1 MTKATVNLSTANK
14 GANKSAAKTAA
25 KTAVKSTTKAAT
37 KAALKVPLKVPL
49 KADPSAQVELRPDA
63 APVLSP
69 GLALAPVMDLLCTHF
84 VLTLTLRQAGK
95 FNLRRDWNSLLSLVA
110 RHFVWPAPVL
120 KRLRVY
126 LAHRCKGNA
135 LWKGHERLSDA
146 AFIERYGVW
155 RGAYEEGT
163 LFFYIDEYIKDSP
176 KDLLAVLGVS
186 CDWVAQRLK
195 KESTLV
201 EKNIDAL
208 AGLMQL
214 NPAERALLLY
224 GTLARYQ
231 RDLRGLLVEFKV
243 SNAQE
248 AHAALAAVAGVEAT
262 EVGEALRAG
271 SRLERI
277 GMVENLI
284 SEQNI
289 TDLADLMK
297 VSDQL
302 PPVLMREYRAP
313 GELMAVFTRP
323 VPKSELQ
330 ASDFSFV
337 QADADVLTALL
348 RNATQRK
355 EPGVNVLLYGPPG
368 TGKTELAK
376 VCAAAAG
383 LQLYEVEYADR
394 DGNSL
399 SGRDRYRS
407 LQISQVFLKASGQVA
422 LLFDEVED
430 VFPPI
435 SSEAAQLIARLD
447 ADAAPSSGA
456 SVNGK
461 AWVNQIL
468 ETNPVPV
475 IWVTNRIEQ
484 IDPAFRRRF
493 QYHLLL
499 KSPPP
504 GARESIVRRTLGEV
518 PVSPGFIAKLAERKE
533 LTPAQIR
540 TAVRFA
546 RLAQSDTPT
555 PPSPVGEATEPA
567 STPVTTA
574 LVDTTSEASVVALAE
589 SAAQASPFELLIERQ
604 LANAD
609 KALGGN
615 RNPRER
621 GARRVVTDYD
631 LSLLNVDSRFEI
643 PRIVEALSRRG
654 HGTLCFHGAP
664 GTGKTALAEH
674 IARALG
680 RPLMVRQ
687 TSDIASK
694 YVGETE
700 QNMAKMFEEA
710 SAEGAVLLLDEADSF
725 LRSRRLAERN
735 YEITEVNEMLQG
747 MERFAGVFICTTNLF
762 EELDEAA
769 LRRFTFKVRFQ
780 PLTAEQ
786 RVRMFEAEA
795 LGGRAAELTDE
806 HRSRLAA
813 MDLLVPGDFAA
824 VQRQVE
830 ILAETLTADEFLL
843 QLEAEHRVKPE
854 VRQRR
859 GIGFQR

>member
-1 MTKATVNLSTANK
+1 MPR
-14 GANKSAAKTAA
+14 TAA
-25 KTAVKSTTKAAT
+25 
-37 KAALKVPLKVPL
+37 
-49 KADPSAQVELRPDA
+49 DPRCLLSPGMAE
-63 APVLSP
+63 APVLD
-69 GLALAPVMDLLCTHF
+69 VLCSHF
-84 VLTLTLRQAGK
+84 VLTLTLHQAGR
-95 FNLRRDWNSLLSLVA
+95 FNLRRDWNSLLTLVG
-110 RHFVWPAPVL
+110 RHLVWPAPVL
-120 KRLRVY
+120 TRVRAF
-126 LAHRCKGNA
+126 LAQRCRGNPQ
-135 LWKGHERLSDA
+135 WKGHEALSDT
-146 AFIERYGVW
+146 AFLQRHGPW
-155 RGAYEEGT
+155 RGPYEEGT
-163 LFFYIDEYIKDSP
+163 LFFYIDEYIKDAP
-176 KDLLAVLGVS
+176 KDLLTVLATS
-186 CDWVAQRLK
+186 CDWLARRLK
-195 KESTLV
+195 QESTLV
-201 EKNIDAL
+201 QKNIDAL
-208 AGLMQL
+208 AGLLQL

-248 AHAALAAVAGVEAT
+248 AYAALAAVAGVEAAD
-262 EVGEALRAG
+262 VAEALRAG

-297 VSDQL
+297 VSEQL

-323 VPKSELQ
+323 VPASELQ
-330 ASDFSFV
+330 PADFAFV
-337 QADADVLTALL
+337 ADDVGVLTTLL
-348 RNATQRK
+348 RNAAAAK
-355 EPGVNVLLYGPPG
+355 ASGVNVLLYGPPG

-376 VCAAAAG
+376 VCASAAG
-383 LQLYEVEYADR
+383 LQLYEVENADR

-407 LQISQVFLKASGQVA
+407 LQISQVFLKGSPGVA

-435 SSEAAQLIARLD
+435 STEAAQIIARLD
-447 ADAAPSSGA
+447 SSDGSGGGVSG
-456 SVNGK
+456 SVSGK

-493 QYHLLL
+493 QYHLQL

-504 GARESIVRRTLGEV
+504 GARQALVTRALAGTPASAD
-518 PVSPGFIAKLAERKE
+518 FAERLAARRG

-546 RLAQSDTPT
+546 GLAAPADGA
-555 PPSPVGEATEPA
+555 VEPA
-567 STPVTTA
+567 AFEA
-574 LVDTTSEASVVALAE
+574 LV
-589 SAAQASPFELLIERQ
+589 ERQ
-604 LANAD
+604 LGNAD
-609 KALGGN
+609 RALAGG
-615 RNPRER
+615 RGER
-621 GARRVVTDYD
+621 ADRGERPVVTQYD
-631 LSLLNVDSRFEI
+631 LSLLNVECRF
-643 PRIVEALSRRG
+643 PVPSIVQALARRG

-674 IARALG
+674 IARELQ
-680 RPLMVRQ
+680 RPLMIRQ

-700 QNMAKMFEEA
+700 QNMARMFEEA
-710 SAEGAVLLLDEADSF
+710 ASEGAVLLLDEADSF

-762 EELDEAA
+762 DELDEAA
-769 LRRFTFKVRFQ
+769 LRRFTFKVRFH

-786 RVRMFEAEA
+786 RVRMFTVEA
-795 LGGRAAELTDE
+795 LEGAAERLSDE
-806 HRSRLAA
+806 QRQRLLAL
-813 MDLLVPGDFAA
+813 DQLVPGDFAA
-824 VQRQVE
+824 VRRQVD
-830 ILAETLTADEFLL
+830 ILGAAFESDEFLS
-843 QLEAEHRVKPE
+843 QLEGEHRCKPE

-859 GIGFQR
+859 GIGFGAR

>member
-1 MTKATVNLSTANK
+1 MARAMFDHK
-14 GANKSAAKTAA
+14 
-25 KTAVKSTTKAAT
+25 
-37 KAALKVPLKVPL
+37 
-49 KADPSAQVELRPDA
+49 
-63 APVLSP
+63 PVLSP
-69 GLALAPVMDLLCTHF
+69 GLAQALVLDLLCSHF
-84 VLTLTLRQAGK
+84 VLTLTLRQAGR
-95 FNLRRDWNSLLSLVA
+95 FNLRRDWNSLLALVG
-110 RHFVWPAPVL
+110 RHLVWPQPVL
-120 KRLRVY
+120 SRVRAY
-126 LAHRCKGNA
+126 LAQRCKGNA
-135 LWKGHERLSDA
+135 QWRGHEALSDE
-146 AFIERYGVW
+146 AFIERFGAW

-163 LFFYIDEYIKDSP
+163 LYFYIDEYVKDAP
-176 KDLLAVLGVS
+176 KDLLTVLGVS
-186 CDWVAQRLK
+186 CEWLAKRLK
-195 KESTLV
+195 NESALV
-201 EKNIDAL
+201 QKNIDAL
-208 AGLMQL
+208 AGLLQL

-224 GTLARYQ
+224 GTLARCQ

-248 AHAALAAVAGVEAT
+248 AYAAIAAVAGVEAS
-262 EVGEALRAG
+262 EVAEALRAG

-277 GMVENLI
+277 GMIENLI

-323 VPKSELQ
+323 ATKSELGVG
-330 ASDFSFV
+330 DFAFAAEDV
-337 QADADVLTALL
+337 QVLTALL
-348 RNATQRK
+348 NNANAHK

-383 LQLYEVEYADR
+383 LDLYEVEFADR

-407 LQISQVFLKASGQVA
+407 LQISQVFLKSSAHVA

-435 SSEAAQLIARLD
+435 SSEAAQLISRLD
-447 ADAAPSSGA
+447 NGDAQPSG
-456 SVNGK
+456 SVSGK

-504 GARESIVRRTLGEV
+504 GAREGLVQRALAGA
-518 PVSPGFIAKLAERKE
+518 PVSAGFAAKLAERRG
-533 LTPAQIR
+533 LTPAQVR

-546 RLAQSDTPT
+546 RLANRPAGDAAVDASQATP
-555 PPSPVGEATEPA
+555 EQ
-567 STPVTTA
+567 
-574 LVDTTSEASVVALAE
+574 DVAVYE
-589 SAAQASPFELLIERQ
+589 NLIQRQ

-609 KALGGN
+609 KALGSTTT
-615 RNPRER
+615 ER
-621 GARRVVTDYD
+621 GARPVVTSYD
-631 LSLLNVDSRFEI
+631 LSLLNVECRFEL
-643 PRIVEALSRRG
+643 PRVIEALKRRG

-674 IARALG
+674 IAQALQK
-680 RPLMVRQ
+680 PLMVRQ

-700 QNMAKMFEEA
+700 QNMARMFEEA
-710 SAEGAVLLLDEADSF
+710 STENAVLLLDEADSF
-725 LRSRRLAERN
+725 LRSRKLAERH
-735 YEITEVNEMLQG
+735 YEVTEVNEMLQG
-747 MERFAGVFICTTNLF
+747 MERFAGVFICTTNSF
-762 EELDEAA
+762 EDLDEAA
-769 LRRFTFKVRFQ
+769 LRRFTFKIRFQ

-786 RVRMFEAEA
+786 RQRMFVAEA
-795 LGGRAAELTDE
+795 LGQDASVLTAE
-806 HRSRLAA
+806 HAQRLAA
-813 MDLLVPGDFAA
+813 LDQLAPGDFAA
-824 VQRQVE
+824 VQRQVD
-830 ILAETLTADEFLL
+830 ILGAAFDADEFLS
-843 QLEAEHRVKPE
+843 QLESEHRVKPG
-854 VRQRR
+854 VRLRR
-859 GIGFQR
+859 SMGFTPN